1 MKIDTRLLSAYL
13 LSATMATFS
22 VNAFAES
29 KIAEA
34 DIIATVNGQ
43 AISIEDRTRVTK
55 QLMSRGQQV
64 DEARVTEELVNLEL
78 MKQEAVK
85 LGLESDPEVIAQLE
99 ILKTRIL
106 ANAAINALTKDIKIT
121 DEDIKAE
128 YDQQVAKID
137 AKEFKAS
144 HILLEDEAT
153 AIAVIAEIEGG
164 ADFATVAKEKSTGPS
179 GPNGGDLGWFNAQSM
194 VPEFSQAVGAMK
206 KGDVSSAPVK
216 TQFGYHVIKLD
227 DTRDAEKPQL
237 EQVRAEI
244 EGILTQNQLAAKLE
258 ELRKGAEV
266 VIK

>member
-1 MKIDTRLLSAYL
+1 MKIDTRLLSACL

-22 VNAFAES
+22 ANALAES
-29 KIAEA
+29 NIAEA

-64 DEARVTEELVNLEL
+64 DEARVTEELVNLEV

-85 LGLESDPEVIAQLE
+85 LGLESNPEVTAQLE

-121 DEDIKAE
+121 DEDVKAE
-128 YDQQVAKID
+128 YDQQVAKLD
-137 AKEFKAS
+137 VKEFKAS
-144 HILLEDEAT
+144 HILLEDEA
-153 AIAVIAEIEGG
+153 AANAVIAEIEGG
-164 ADFATVAKEKSTGPS
+164 AEFATVAKEKSTGPS
-179 GPNGGDLGWFNAQSM
+179 GPNGGDLGWFTAQSM
-194 VPEFSQAVGAMK
+194 VPEFSQAVGTMK
-206 KGDVSSAPVK
+206 KGDVSKTPVK

-227 DTRDAEKPQL
+227 DTRDAEKPKMD
-237 EQVRAEI
+237 QVRAEI
-244 EGILTQNQLAAKLE
+244 EGILTQNKLAAKLE
-258 ELRKGAEV
+258 ELRKAADI

>member
-1 MKIDTRLLSAYL
+1 MKIDTRLLSACL
-13 LSATMATFS
+13 FSATMATFS
-22 VNAFAES
+22 ASALAES

-55 QLMSRGQQV
+55 QLVARGQQV
-64 DEARVTEELVNLEL
+64 DEARVTEELVNLEV

-85 LGLESDPEVIAQLE
+85 LGLESDPEVTAQLA

-121 DEDIKAE
+121 DEEVQAE
-128 YDQQVAKID
+128 FDQQVAKID
-137 AKEFKAS
+137 AKEYKAS

-153 AIAVIAEIEGG
+153 AVAVITEIAGG

-194 VPEFSQAVGAMK
+194 VPEFSQAVGNMK
-206 KGDVSSAPVK
+206 KGEVSTAPVK

-227 DTRDAEKPQL
+227 DTREAEKPKMD
-237 EQVRAEI
+237 QVRAEI
-244 EGILTQNQLAAKLE
+244 EGILTQNRLAAKLE
-258 ELRKGAEV
+258 ELRKSAEI